1 MMIKGVESKQGGEKS
16 YSMSTVVTGEP
27 MKCAIWDCAVDDN
40 LIIVTEREW
49 RSRVSIPVPLAC

>member
-1 MMIKGVESKQGGEKS
+1 
-16 YSMSTVVTGEP
+16 MSTVVTGEP